1 MGDGVDDFIKMIAVK
16 HGIAV
21 GRDDPI
27 LILQTINAKLLEDG
41 VNAQR
46 AQLQQHQEELEA
58 IAQRWGHD
66 AKDKAERILTA
77 GLSATKEAM
86 ARLMQE
92 GAAGAATNIRG
103 EISDAVDE
111 MRKAVQEAR
120 DLGRLNLISAA
131 ITLIAAAVALFAT
144 LR

>member
-1 MGDGVDDFIKMIAVK
+1 MEDGVDDLIKEIALK

-27 LILQTINAKLLEDG
+27 LILHTINAKLLKDG
-41 VNAQR
+41 ANAQR
-46 AQLQQHQEELEA
+46 AMLQLHQEELEA
-58 IAQRWGHD
+58 IAQRWGLD

-103 EISDAVDE
+103 EISETVNE
-111 MRKAVQEAR
+111 MRKAVQDAR
-120 DLGRLNLISAA
+120 DLGRVNLTSAA